1 MIKLS
6 ERTRRGLG
14 EAIGTPT
21 FIGGLALAILIV
33 IEVANATMG

>member
-21 FIGGLALAILIV
+21 FIGGLALVILVI
-33 IEVANATMG
+33 IEVVQAGII